1 MARQSRWTQQD
12 EETGEEAGSPCSR
25 GAWCAGRKII
35 TENGERVIIPAR
47 TYSAFCPACR
57 DLIGR
62 CLTELPA
69 AYGRLAQE
77 IGEPVRRN
85 SSVRT
90 PLGPSLPLRADVD
103 DVMRSIC
110 EILQSW
116 EERVRDIA
124 RLSVIDTEASR
135 RRDMAAAVA
144 RAVITLSP
152 RLDVLFALED
162 GPMVRA
168 VPVPG
173 HKGEPEQITLAD
185 LDGRDAGEEILRL
198 HRRAQLIL
206 GEAASRPETL
216 DGVPCKR
223 CEAMSLERAEP
234 PSDPSREAMWS
245 QCCVLSCRHQM
256 TRRDFDAWSA
266 WYAKWASSSG
276 IDCRRCQQDRHG
288 ECQWKA
294 CACASA
300 GHSAAA

>member
-1 MARQSRWTQQD
+1 MSRRSQWQQQED
-12 EETGEEAGSPCSR
+12 ETGEEEGSPCSR
-25 GAWCAGRKII
+25 GDWCAGRKII

-62 CLTELPA
+62 CLGELPA
-69 AYGRLAQE
+69 AWERLAGE

-103 DVMRSIC
+103 DVMRSIA

-124 RLSVIDTEASR
+124 SLSVIDTQESR
-135 RRDMAAAVA
+135 RRDTAGAVA
-144 RAVITLSP
+144 QSVTTLSP
-152 RLDVLFALED
+152 RLNVLFALEA

-173 HKGEPEQITLAD
+173 HKGEPERITVAD

-206 GEAASRPETL
+206 GEAATRPETL

-234 PSDPSREAMWS
+234 PSDPKRDAMWS
-245 QCCVLSCRHQM
+245 QCCVPSCRHQM
-256 TRRDFDAWSA
+256 TKKDFDAWAA
-266 WYAKWASSSG
+266 WYARWASSSG
-276 IDCRRCQQDRHG
+276 IDCRRCQQGRHE
-288 ECQWKA
+288 ECQWRA
-294 CACASA
+294 CACSAA